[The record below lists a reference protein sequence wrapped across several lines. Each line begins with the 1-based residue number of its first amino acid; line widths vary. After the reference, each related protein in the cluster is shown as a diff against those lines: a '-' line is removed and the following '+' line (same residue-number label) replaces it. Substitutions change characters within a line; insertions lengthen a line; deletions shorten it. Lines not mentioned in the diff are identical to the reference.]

1 MEQRFAFELYLLG
14 NKIKWNKRNAK
25 NGFPA
30 LEFSELG
37 FVIFLLLSLFFPILL
52 SLFLPYRCVVDFFW
66 YPKCKQHEQTRS
78 KLKWKYSVW
87 NTPIVYLETNQFF
100 PFIFG
105 VILYSFFFS
114 FSLPTTIKT
123 TMSDAISMIQI
134 ENERTTTND
143 SWNDKTM
150 KMNVRKCVCW
160 SIFSRRTTQLSDE
173 HERLNSAMLSNQT
186 WK

>member
-105 VILYSFFFS
+105 VILYSFFFV
-114 FSLPTTIKT
+114 FSPNNNSNNNKN
-123 TMSDAISMIQI
+123 D
-134 ENERTTTND
+134 NERCHIDD
-143 SWNDKTM
+143 SN
-150 KMNVRKCVCW
+150 RKW
-160 SIFSRRTTQLSDE
+160 E
-173 HERLNSAMLSNQT
+173 NNNQRFLE
-186 WK
+186 W